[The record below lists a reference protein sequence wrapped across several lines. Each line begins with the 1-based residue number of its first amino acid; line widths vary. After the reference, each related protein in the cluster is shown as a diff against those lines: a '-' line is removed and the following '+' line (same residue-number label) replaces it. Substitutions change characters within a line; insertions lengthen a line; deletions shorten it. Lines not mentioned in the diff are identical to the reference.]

1 VARAWRRGTCTT
13 RTDVHLAFANN
24 KEVTSVRAT
33 TLLSTILGMKH
44 TRVAAVA
51 FDEEGVIAD
60 VAPTTTLPR
69 CSGCSCR
76 VRKVYDGRTRFWR
89 HLDLAGMRLRLRYRL
104 RRVDCPR
111 CGVRVEVIPWA
122 EPDSWFTR
130 DFEEHTAYLAQT
142 TDKTTV
148 VKMMRVAWNTVG
160 EIARRVVD
168 RLGPRDLLDGLKQ
181 IGIDELSYRRHH
193 EYVTVVLDHVKKR
206 IVWARPG
213 KDAATLA
220 EFFKELGTER
230 CKQLEAVTIDMSAAY
245 IKAVTEASS
254 QAKIIFDRFHVQRL
268 AHDAVDEVRRA
279 EVRQSKGTEEAKVLK
294 RTRFL
299 LHKNPW
305 NLTHLEGEKLA
316 QLQRTNKPIYRAY
329 LLKEGLAGILDG
341 LDVDVARVKL
351 SDWIGWAARSRLEPF
366 KKLARTVKQHFEGI
380 LAYIPLRLNNGR
392 TEGMNGKIRT
402 ITRRSYG
409 FHSASNL
416 IALIFLCCSGISLLP
431 VLKLPTKAVASTP

>member
-1 VARAWRRGTCTT
+1 M
-13 RTDVHLAFANN
+13 RTLSLPNH
-24 KEVTSVRAT
+24 KEIPSVRAT
-33 TLLSTILGMKH
+33 TLLATILGMKH
-44 TRVAAVA
+44 TRVVAVA
-51 FDEEGVIAD
+51 FDAEGVVAD
-60 VAPTTTLPR
+60 VAPTTTIAR
-69 CSGCSCR
+69 CSGCGCR
-76 VRKVYDGRTRFWR
+76 SRNGYDARERKWR
-89 HLDLAGMRLRLRYRL
+89 HLDLAGMRILLRYRL
-104 RRVDCPR
+104 RRVNCPR
-111 CGVRVEVIPWA
+111 CGVIIEAVPWA
-122 EPDSWFTR
+122 EPGSWFTR

-148 VKMMRVAWNTVG
+148 VNMMRIAWETVG

-168 RLGPRDLLDGLKQ
+168 RFRPGDPLDGLKL
-181 IGIDELSYRRHH
+181 IGVDELSYRRHH
-193 EYVTVVLDHVKKR
+193 EYITVVIDHVAQR
-206 IVWARPG
+206 VVWARPG

-220 EFFKELGTER
+220 QFFEELGPER
-230 CKQLEAVTIDMSAAY
+230 CGQLEAVTIDMSGAY

-279 EVRQSKGTEEAKVLK
+279 EVRESRGTEAAKVLK
-294 RTRFL
+294 RTRFI

-305 NLTHLEGEKLA
+305 NLTNLEGEKLA
-316 QLQRTNKPIYRAY
+316 QLQHTNKRIYRAY

-351 SDWIGWAARSRLEPF
+351 RDWIGWAVRSRLEPF
-366 KKLARTVKQHFEGI
+366 KKLARTLVEHFEGI
-380 LAYIPLRLNNGR
+380 LAYIPLRLSNGR

-431 VLKLPTKAVASTP
+431 VLKLPARAMTAAA

>member
-1 VARAWRRGTCTT
+1 M
-13 RTDVHLAFANN
+13 
-24 KEVTSVRAT
+24 RAT
-33 TLLSTILGMKH
+33 TLLTTILGMKY
-44 TRVAAVA
+44 TRVTAVA
-51 FDEEGVIAD
+51 FDEQGVVAD
-60 VAPTTTLPR
+60 VAPTTTIPR
-69 CSGCSCR
+69 CSGCCCR
-76 VRKVYDGRTRFWR
+76 VAQVYDGRERSWR
-89 HLDLAGMRLRLRYRL
+89 HLDLAGMRVVLRYKL
-104 RRVDCPR
+104 RRVNCPR
-111 CGVRVEVIPWA
+111 CGVLVELVPWA
-122 EPDSWFTR
+122 ESGSWFTR

-148 VKMMRVAWNTVG
+148 VNMMRVAWRTVG

-168 RLGPRDLLDGLKQ
+168 RFRPGDLLDGLKQ

-193 EYVTVVLDHVKKR
+193 EYVTVVIDHVAKR
-206 IVWARPG
+206 VVWARPG

-220 EFFKELGTER
+220 EFFKELGPER

-245 IKAVTEASS
+245 IKAVTDASS

-279 EVRQSKGTEEAKVLK
+279 EVRESRGTDDAKVLK
-294 RTRFL
+294 RTRFI

-305 NLTHLEGEKLA
+305 NLTNLEGEKLA

-341 LDVDVARVKL
+341 LDVDVARDKL
-351 SDWIGWAARSRLEPF
+351 HDWIGWAARSRLEPF

-392 TEGMNGKIRT
+392 TEGMNGKIRI

-431 VLKLPTKAVASTP
+431 VLKLPNKAVAATP

>member
-1 VARAWRRGTCTT
+1 VVAN
-13 RTDVHLAFANN
+13 D

-33 TLLSTILGMKH
+33 TLLAAVLGMKH
-44 TRVAAVA
+44 VRVESVA
-51 FDEEGVIAD
+51 FDEQGVVAD
-60 VAPTTTLPR
+60 VAPTTTIPR
-69 CSGCSCR
+69 CSGCGCR
-76 VRKVYDGRTRFWR
+76 VDKGYDERQRYWR
-89 HLDLAGMRLRLRYRL
+89 HLDLAGMRLLLRYKI
-104 RRVDCPR
+104 RRVECPR
-111 CGVRVEVIPWA
+111 CGVRVELVPWA
-122 EPDSWFTR
+122 EGDSWFTR

-148 VKMMRVAWNTVG
+148 VNMMRIAWATVG
-160 EIARRVVD
+160 NIARRVVD
-168 RLGPRDLLDGLKQ
+168 RFRPGDPLDGLKQ

-193 EYVTVVLDHVKKR
+193 EYVTVVIDHVAQR
-206 IVWARPG
+206 VVWARPG

-245 IKAVTEASS
+245 IKAVTEASA
-254 QAKIIFDRFHVQRL
+254 QATIIFDRFHVQRL

-279 EVRQSKGTEEAKVLK
+279 EVRESKGTEAAKVLK
-294 RTRFL
+294 RTRFI

-305 NLTHLEGEKLA
+305 NLTNLEGEKLA

-351 SDWIGWAARSRLEPF
+351 RDWIGWATRSRLAPF
-366 KKLARTVKQHFEGI
+366 QKLARTVNDHFDGI
-380 LAYIPLRLNNGR
+380 LAYIPLRLSNGR

-431 VLKLPTKAVASTP
+431 VLKLPAKAVAATP